1 MASAREEVGIAVTS
15 PRPDGRSYRTD
26 GVHGRLVHELGRSIV
41 GGDFAPGQTLPTEA
55 SMVTEFGSG
64 RSAVREAVKV
74 LTAKGLVRTKTKV
87 GSVVQDE
94 AAWNLLDPD
103 VLAWRYEA
111 DPSDKQLEDLGGVRV
126 AFEPEAA
133 RLAARSRDRSGVAA
147 IQQAYLLMEQT
158 IDEPDMFIRHDLAFH
173 HAIVRA
179 GGNRLLEQLSALM
192 SGAFSSARQV
202 HTRNVRRNRRTLP
215 GHKAVLDAIVAR
227 RGDEAASLMR
237 TLVTGAQHDIQRDRR
252 ALR

>member
-1 MASAREEVGIAVTS
+1 MTS
-15 PRPDGRSYRTD
+15 PRPEGRSYRSD

-41 GGDFAPGQTLPTEA
+41 RGDFPPGETLPTEA
-55 SMVTEFGSG
+55 SMVTGYGSG
-64 RSAVREAVKV
+64 RSAVREAIKV
-74 LTAKGLVRTKTKV
+74 LTAKGLVRTRTKV

-94 AAWNLLDPD
+94 SAWNLLDPD
-103 VLAWRYEA
+103 VLAWRYDAE
-111 DPSDKQLEDLGGVRV
+111 PTDKHLEDLGGVRV
-126 AFEPEAA
+126 TVEPEAA
-133 RLAARSRDRSGVAA
+133 RLAARSPDRSGVAA

-158 IDEPDMFIRHDLAFH
+158 IDEPDAFIRHDLAFH
-173 HAIVRA
+173 HAIVAA

-202 HTRNVRRNRRTLP
+202 HTRNVRRNKRTLP

-237 TLVTGAQHDIQRDRR
+237 TLVTGAQHDIRRDRR
-252 ALR
+252 TSR